1 MREKLIFMKIIRQL
15 NFYRR
20 LFKLQKELLR
30 SLSKLPQT
38 KNLQPYFEKYS
49 ASPGR
54 SHETTTLD
62 IGCGTNPRN
71 PFAAQTTYGIDIRE
85 DLEKNIK
92 YADLTVE
99 KIPYPDAYFDYITA
113 YDFLEHV
120 PRILYLPERRFPF
133 IELMNEIHR
142 TLKPNGIFLS
152 HTPIYPFS
160 PVFRDPTHVN
170 IITEE
175 TFPMYFDD
183 TTQAGKMYG
192 FNGSFKI
199 LHQVIKAPHLISI
212 LQKTA

>member
-1 MREKLIFMKIIRQL
+1 MKLIQQIKLYRQ
-15 NFYRR
+15 
-20 LFKLQKELLR
+20 LFKLLKSSFG
-30 SLSKLPQT
+30 SLEKLPRT
-38 KNLQPYFEKYS
+38 KNLQPYFDKYKVLS
-49 ASPGR
+49 NTQHDS
-54 SHETTTLD
+54 TTLD
-62 IGCGTNPRN
+62 IGCGSKPRN
-71 PFAAQTTYGIDIRE
+71 PFGARILHGIDIRE

-92 YADLTVE
+92 YADLTIE
-99 KIPYPDAYFDYITA
+99 KIPYPDESFDFVTA
-113 YDFLEHV
+113 YDFIEHV

-152 HTPIYPFS
+152 HTPIFPFS

-183 TTQAGKMYG
+183 KTQLGKMYG
-192 FNGSFKI
+192 FNGSFKV
-199 LHQVIKAPHLISI
+199 LEQVLVAPHLISI

>member
-1 MREKLIFMKIIRQL
+1 MKIIRQI

-20 LFKLQKELLR
+20 LFKLLKGSLR
-30 SLSKLPQT
+30 SLSQVPHT
-38 KNLQPYFEKYS
+38 KNLQPYFEKYRALAVNAQNS
-49 ASPGR
+49 S
-54 SHETTTLD
+54 TLD

-71 PFAAQTTYGIDIRE
+71 PFSATKTYGIDFRE
-85 DLEKNIK
+85 NLEKNIK

-99 KIPYPDAYFDYITA
+99 KIPYPDAHFDYITA
-113 YDFLEHV
+113 SDFLEHV
-120 PRILYLPERRFPF
+120 PRIIYNPERRFPF

-142 TLKPNGIFLS
+142 TLKPIGIFLS

-160 PVFRDPTHVN
+160 PAFRDPTHVN

-183 TTQAGKMYG
+183 KTQAGKMYG
-192 FNGSFKI
+192 FSGSFTV
-199 LHQVIKAPHLISI
+199 LEQVLIAPHLVSI

>member
-1 MREKLIFMKIIRQL
+1 MKIIRQI

-20 LFKLQKELLR
+20 LFKLLKGQLG
-30 SLSKLPQT
+30 SLSQLPHT
-38 KNLQPYFEKYS
+38 KKLQPYFDKYS
-49 ASPGR
+49 AVALS
-54 SHETTTLD
+54 SSNSTTLD
-62 IGCGTNPRN
+62 IGCGTKPRN
-71 PFAAQTTYGIDIRE
+71 PFSATTTYGIDIRE
-85 DLEKNIK
+85 NPEKNIK

-99 KIPYPDAYFDYITA
+99 KIPYPDAHFDYITA

-120 PRILYLPERRFPF
+120 PRIIYLPERRFPF

-199 LHQVIKAPHLISI
+199 LDQVLNGAHLVSI

>member
-1 MREKLIFMKIIRQL
+1 MKIIRQI

-20 LFKLQKELLR
+20 LFKLLKGQLG
-30 SLSKLPQT
+30 SLSQLPHT
-38 KNLQPYFEKYS
+38 KKLQPYFDKYS
-49 ASPGR
+49 AVALS
-54 SHETTTLD
+54 SSNSTTLD
-62 IGCGTNPRN
+62 IGCGTKPRN
-71 PFAAQTTYGIDIRE
+71 PFSAATTYGIDIRE
-85 DLEKNIK
+85 NPEKNIK

-99 KIPYPDAYFDYITA
+99 KIPYPDAHFDYITA

-120 PRILYLPERRFPF
+120 PRIIYLPERRFPF

-199 LHQVIKAPHLISI
+199 LDQVLNGAHLISI

>member
-1 MREKLIFMKIIRQL
+1 MKIIRQI

-20 LFKLQKELLR
+20 LFKLLKASFRGLTQ
-30 SLSKLPQT
+30 LPHT
-38 KNLQPYFEKYS
+38 KNLQPFFEKYRAS
-49 ASPGR
+49 AANTQNS
-54 SHETTTLD
+54 TTLD
-62 IGCGTNPRN
+62 LGCGTNPRN
-71 PFAAQTTYGIDIRE
+71 PFFAATTYGVDIRE
-85 DLEKNIK
+85 NPEKNIK

-99 KIPYPDAYFDYITA
+99 KIPYPDAHFDYITA

-120 PRILYLPERRFPF
+120 PRIIYLPERRFPF

-199 LHQVIKAPHLISI
+199 LDQVLNGAHLISI

>member
-1 MREKLIFMKIIRQL
+1 MKIIRQI

-20 LFKLQKELLR
+20 VFKLLNSSWR
-30 SLSKLPQT
+30 SLSQLPQT
-38 KNLQPYFEKYS
+38 KDLQPYFEKYI
-49 ASPGR
+49 ALPGR
-54 SHETTTLD
+54 SDETTTLD
-62 IGCGTNPRN
+62 IGCGTTPRN

-85 DLEKNIK
+85 NSEKNIK

-99 KIPYPDAYFDYITA
+99 KIPYPDAHFDYITA

-120 PRILYLPERRFPF
+120 PRIIYLPERRFPF
-133 IELMNEIHR
+133 IELMNEIHK

-160 PVFRDPTHVN
+160 PAFRDPTHVN
-170 IITEE
+170 INTEE

-192 FNGSFKI
+192 FNGSFKV
-199 LHQVIKAPHLISI
+199 LEQVLVAPHLISI
-212 LQKTA
+212 LQKTT

>member
-1 MREKLIFMKIIRQL
+1 MKIIRQI

-20 LFKLQKELLR
+20 LFKLLKASFRGLTQ
-30 SLSKLPQT
+30 LPHT
-38 KNLQPYFEKYS
+38 KNLQPFFEKYRAS
-49 ASPGR
+49 AANTQNS
-54 SHETTTLD
+54 TTLD
-62 IGCGTNPRN
+62 LGCGTNPRN
-71 PFAAQTTYGIDIRE
+71 PFFAATTYGIDIRE
-85 DLEKNIK
+85 NPEKNIK

-99 KIPYPDAYFDYITA
+99 KIPYPDAHFDYITA

-120 PRILYLPERRFPF
+120 PRIIYLPERRFPF

-199 LHQVIKAPHLISI
+199 LDQVLNGAHLVSI

>member
-1 MREKLIFMKIIRQL
+1 MKIIRQI

-20 LFKLQKELLR
+20 LFKLLKGQLG
-30 SLSKLPQT
+30 SLSQLPHT
-38 KNLQPYFEKYS
+38 KKLQPYFDKYS
-49 ASPGR
+49 AVALS
-54 SHETTTLD
+54 SNNSTTLD
-62 IGCGTNPRN
+62 IGCGTKPRN
-71 PFAAQTTYGIDIRE
+71 PFSATTTYGIDIRE
-85 DLEKNIK
+85 NPEKNIK

-99 KIPYPDAYFDYITA
+99 KIPYPDAHFDYITA

-120 PRILYLPERRFPF
+120 PRIIYLPERRFPF

-199 LHQVIKAPHLISI
+199 LDQVLNGAHLISI

>member
-1 MREKLIFMKIIRQL
+1 MKIIRQI

-20 LFKLQKELLR
+20 LFKLLKGSLR
-30 SLSKLPQT
+30 SLSQLPLT
-38 KNLQPYFEKYS
+38 KDLQPYFEKYS
-49 ASPGR
+49 ALPGR
-54 SHETTTLD
+54 PDETTTLD
-62 IGCGTNPRN
+62 IGCGTKPRN

-85 DLEKNIK
+85 NPEKNIK

-99 KIPYPDAYFDYITA
+99 KIPYPDAHFDYITS

-120 PRILYLPERRFPF
+120 PRVIYLPERRFPF

-142 TLKPNGIFLS
+142 TLKPNGIFFS

-160 PVFRDPTHVN
+160 PAFRDPTHVN

-192 FNGSFKI
+192 FNGGFKV
-199 LHQVIKAPHLISI
+199 LEQVLVAPHLISI
-212 LQKTA
+212 LQKTT

>member
-1 MREKLIFMKIIRQL
+1 MKIIRQI

-20 LFKLQKELLR
+20 LFKLLKASFRGLTQ
-30 SLSKLPQT
+30 LPHT
-38 KNLQPYFEKYS
+38 KNLQPYFEKYR
-49 ASPGR
+49 ASTANTKN
-54 SHETTTLD
+54 STTLD
-62 IGCGTNPRN
+62 LGCGTNPRN
-71 PFAAQTTYGIDIRE
+71 PFFAATTYGIDIRE
-85 DLEKNIK
+85 NPEKNIK

-99 KIPYPDAYFDYITA
+99 KIPYPDAHFDYITA

-120 PRILYLPERRFPF
+120 PRIIYLPERRFPF

-199 LHQVIKAPHLISI
+199 LDQLLNGAHLISI